1 MLKPNKFAYIIF
13 EFISLADKNN
23 HSESIDLL
31 KASLMVPKRAAVAHQ
46 NFRIHI
52 VTIVAQLWVAIGAI
66 SSAFY
71 LVILA
76 FNI

>member
-1 MLKPNKFAYIIF
+1 MNEKERERERL
-13 EFISLADKNN
+13 
-23 HSESIDLL
+23 DLL
-31 KASLMVPKRAAVAHQ
+31 EASLMVPKGAVDAHQ
-46 NFRIHI
+46 NCRIHI